1 MPSRKKVAKPT
12 KTESSKNDSF
22 DEELAKQIYSQPN
35 TNYEAPENQGLG
47 TILEVNES
55 EAQSADSSRNPRNRN
70 GKAILPPQL
79 RMMTRT
85 GQHYLYEDKEKFNL
99 RKKQSSKHFKGGKK
113 IKWKGLTPQQEVNLM
128 ELIANKSETESSS
141 SCQKTLKKSPDPKS
155 FEHDY
160 LYAMEEVKMGS
171 SRNVFA
177 QNTIQDVRQQRY
189 KNARV
194 VISKTEKELADLAR
208 LDDILL
214 WADTEINEIET
225 QIRQEAAVVLNASL
239 ASSSSINEA
248 QNYDKAVA
256 AAATSFDSSA
266 SQNFETT
273 TPPAKTIKIDRSS
286 SIAKNVKK
294 KDKMAASDA
303 CNVMDRIPNN
313 AAEDSINDINE
324 DRSKYFVKSNT
335 TGKSKSLVRS
345 SSKATFLRYDD
356 SDSTT
361 TISDSKTLIS
371 DDDSDTPSSSSSSDD
386 NETQVE
392 PNNSKR
398 NDYSK
403 KEVETLYKGVSKYGL
418 DFYTI
423 FYAFKKKFHPC
434 RTPVK
439 LYDKWRHHLQYHS
452 EEEYIKMKYQ

>member
-1 MPSRKKVAKPT
+1 MSPRKKGAKPT
-12 KTESSKNDSF
+12 KAESSINDSF

-35 TNYEAPENQGLG
+35 TNYEVPENQGLG

-55 EAQSADSSRNPRNRN
+55 EAQSADSLRDPRNRN

-85 GQHYLYEDKEKFNL
+85 GLHYLYEDKEKFNL
-99 RKKQSSKHFKGGKK
+99 RKKQSSKLFKGRKK
-113 IKWKGLTPQQEVNLM
+113 MKWKGLIPQQEVNLM

-177 QNTIQDVRQQRY
+177 QNTIQDVLQQHY

-239 ASSSSINEA
+239 ASSSSINKA

-335 TGKSKSLVRS
+335 TRKSKSLVRS

-361 TISDSKTLIS
+361 TISDSKTLIP

-452 EEEYIKMKYQ
+452 QEEYIKMKYQ